1 MVKRQGKSTKA
12 GMHAPG
18 ELIFRRIFAIFSSP
32 FRARRKCRRDVVKG
46 LARTLP
52 ATRLRPF
59 PSVIGIFAS
68 RRIYEFN
75 RA

>member
-12 GMHAPG
+12 GMYAPG

-46 LARTLP
+46 LARRLP
-52 ATRLRPF
+52 ATRLR
-59 PSVIGIFAS
+59 VIGIFAS

-75 RA
+75 RD